1 MIVITRVINPS
12 HEIVSAFEKLIP
24 QLTHRLSPSIDEL
37 AALVNSSSILL
48 IARYPDNAGPIVGS
62 GTLGVFRTP
71 TGLHAHI
78 EDVIV
83 DEDLRGRRI
92 GEALVRELLNA
103 AKELGVEGV
112 SLTCNSRRTAA
123 NRLYEKLGFK
133 NWDTNVY
140 WYDLSEWIGSAK

>member
-1 MIVITRVINPS
+1 MIVITRVTNPS
-12 HEIVSAFEKLIP
+12 IELIAAFEKLIP
-24 QLTHRLSPSIDEL
+24 QLTHRPLPNLDDL

-48 IARYPDNAGPIVGS
+48 IARYPDNTGSIVGS

-83 DEDLRGRRI
+83 DEDLRGLRI

-103 AKELGVEGV
+103 AMNLGVEGV
-112 SLTCNSRRTAA
+112 SLTCNPRRTAA
-123 NRLYEKLGFK
+123 NRLYEKLGFI

-140 WYDLSEWIGSAK
+140 WYDFK

>member
-1 MIVITRVINPS
+1 MIEITRVTTPS
-12 HEIVSAFEKLIP
+12 IEIVAAFEKLIP
-24 QLTHRLSPSIDEL
+24 QLTHRPPPSLDDL

-48 IARYPDNAGPIVGS
+48 IARYPDIAGPIVGS

-83 DEDLRGRRI
+83 DEDLRGLRI
-92 GEALVRELLNA
+92 GEVLVRELLNSA
-103 AKELGVEGV
+103 RDLGVEGV
-112 SLTCNSRRTAA
+112 SLTCNRRRTAA

-140 WYDLSEWIGSAK
+140 WYEFK

>member
-1 MIVITRVINPS
+1 MIVITRVTNPS
-12 HEIVSAFEKLIP
+12 IELVTAFEKLIP
-24 QLTHRLSPSIDEL
+24 QLTHHPSPSLDDL

-48 IARYPDNAGPIVGS
+48 IARYPDSAGPIVGS

-83 DEDLRGRRI
+83 DEDLRGLRI
-92 GEALVRELLNA
+92 GEALVRELLIA
-103 AKELGVEGV
+103 AKDLGVEGV
-112 SLTCNSRRTAA
+112 SLTCNPRRTAA
-123 NRLYEKLGFK
+123 SRLYEKLGFK

-140 WYDLSEWIGSAK
+140 WYDFK